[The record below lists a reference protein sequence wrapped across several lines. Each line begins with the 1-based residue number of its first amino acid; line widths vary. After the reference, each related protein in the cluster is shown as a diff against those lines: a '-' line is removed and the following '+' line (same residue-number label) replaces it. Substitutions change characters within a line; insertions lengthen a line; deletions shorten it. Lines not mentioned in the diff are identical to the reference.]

1 MPRAGPLQ
9 FDLSAA
15 MPASD
20 WEVGPYSA
28 ALQKR
33 QPLPCTEYRDSNPEQ
48 LQNDY
53 MAIDESLFEHRFK
66 LSEESLDDSFD
77 TLMDLSETQSILYEL
92 DRSTF
97 CLALLKQ
104 LSIGDISAE
113 VSQPL
118 RRLDFPRLH
127 PIQLS

>member
-1 MPRAGPLQ
+1 
-9 FDLSAA
+9 
-15 MPASD
+15 
-20 WEVGPYSA
+20 
-28 ALQKR
+28 
-33 QPLPCTEYRDSNPEQ
+33 
-48 LQNDY
+48 

-66 LSEESLDDSFD
+66 LSKESLDDSFD

>member
-1 MPRAGPLQ
+1 
-9 FDLSAA
+9 

-33 QPLPCTEYRDSNPEQ
+33 QPLPCPEYRDSNPEQ
-48 LQNDY
+48 LHNDY
-53 MAIDESLFEHRFK
+53 KAIDESLFEHRFK
-66 LSEESLDDSFD
+66 LSKESLDDSFD